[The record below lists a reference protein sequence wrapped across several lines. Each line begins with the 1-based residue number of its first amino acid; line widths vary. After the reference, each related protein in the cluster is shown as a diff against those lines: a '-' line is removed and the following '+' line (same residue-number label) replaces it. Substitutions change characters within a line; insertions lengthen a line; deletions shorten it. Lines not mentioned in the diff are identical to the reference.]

1 MPKLTYETLLE
12 SKEYKLWQN
21 LHEVQKKY
29 NLNEATFYDYK
40 DLGGVYWE
48 PLLDRI
54 YKLGVM
60 MKVNK
65 KLREIKM
72 DWLRPILY
80 FGSRSDGIIEFD
92 GRHDVVDKGAIADAT
107 QVRFL
112 FHRVIN
118 AINSIEELNQENF
131 KETYKVFKAAI
142 KNFFTGLAKYVRDS
156 FILMNNHI
164 KLVLKPLLD
173 LRKSGYRLF
182 SLEREEEF
190 YRDLTLFKDKTDLT
204 EFLFRTTDFFKWQK
218 FRQTKE
224 TDPEQLNEFMEKET
238 DPNYY
243 LYSFTN
249 KIREEMKKP
258 EPNPYSTIN
267 NFHSVSIKQTTHSEN
282 KVTLPNIH
290 KKSKNKEKEQ
300 LRLLEMEE
308 KRKRMLTFPNIEI
321 LSQKEPTRLKHEAYQ
336 LKFEEGLASI
346 LTYLNEKQ
354 GKDFPYL
361 IDTHKI
367 FVNIK
372 YVPNG
377 KTLKATS
384 FYINQLTSAIELLK
398 QKCYE
403 MKLNGLSRVLMPITL
418 NVDIIKVI
426 KEVFDLHNIIDNV
439 MGNYL
444 LYDQYLFIYNSIKF
458 LTQSTVSD
466 QVEKL
471 KNRDYMED
479 NIPKYVIFQSMCKSC
494 EVLIKMRQYYKEEV
508 GRPFKFEDSY
518 QITKHELDHEENE
531 IIFSYE
537 LSDAFKRFLT
547 PELSERKSIHDEE
560 VKQFGRFWLME
571 GFFSKK
577 DRNLWL
583 EAIDLLS
590 TINELVRE
598 DIRDKFV
605 YPKGEGGDANE
616 NSGLN
621 SSQTSNNELNTSTLS
636 KQGGNTKRKNTNTN
650 VKDSGVIRKTSNTK
664 LALVRKNTKR
674 HDSKRTSKKKLSRKK
689 TLKSE
694 MDSKKLPDNIYVFRP
709 PNIWNYPYHR
719 LFKLKHQNEGENVI
733 TEIRNVDPTICYKD
747 NRVQKFMELFTKIFD
762 NMKTYWRT
770 EKPNTWDYFFNKVL
784 KALGISYVSYKM
796 LREEEEEQKKKQEE
810 DEKKRKEE
818 EENESKQK
826 EMIEFLEKHTH
837 EKYIEKKMEEDFKKE
852 QEEKEAKENEKDKGK
867 GKKDG
872 KKKK

>member
-1 MPKLTYETLLE
+1 
-12 SKEYKLWQN
+12 
-21 LHEVQKKY
+21 
-29 NLNEATFYDYK
+29 
-40 DLGGVYWE
+40 
-48 PLLDRI
+48 
-54 YKLGVM
+54 
-60 MKVNK
+60 
-65 KLREIKM
+65 
-72 DWLRPILY
+72 
-80 FGSRSDGIIEFD
+80 
-92 GRHDVVDKGAIADAT
+92 
-107 QVRFL
+107 
-112 FHRVIN
+112 
-118 AINSIEELNQENF
+118 
-131 KETYKVFKAAI
+131 
-142 KNFFTGLAKYVRDS
+142 
-156 FILMNNHI
+156 
-164 KLVLKPLLD
+164 
-173 LRKSGYRLF
+173 
-182 SLEREEEF
+182 
-190 YRDLTLFKDKTDLT
+190 
-204 EFLFRTTDFFKWQK
+204 
-218 FRQTKE
+218 
-224 TDPEQLNEFMEKET
+224 
-238 DPNYY
+238 
-243 LYSFTN
+243 
-249 KIREEMKKP
+249 
-258 EPNPYSTIN
+258 
-267 NFHSVSIKQTTHSEN
+267 
-282 KVTLPNIH
+282 
-290 KKSKNKEKEQ
+290 
-300 LRLLEMEE
+300 
-308 KRKRMLTFPNIEI
+308 
-321 LSQKEPTRLKHEAYQ
+321 
-336 LKFEEGLASI
+336 
-346 LTYLNEKQ
+346 
-354 GKDFPYL
+354 
-361 IDTHKI
+361 
-367 FVNIK
+367 
-372 YVPNG
+372 
-377 KTLKATS
+377 
-384 FYINQLTSAIELLK
+384 
-398 QKCYE
+398 
-403 MKLNGLSRVLMPITL
+403 
-418 NVDIIKVI
+418 
-426 KEVFDLHNIIDNV
+426 
-439 MGNYL
+439 
-444 LYDQYLFIYNSIKF
+444 
-458 LTQSTVSD
+458 
-466 QVEKL
+466 
-471 KNRDYMED
+471 
-479 NIPKYVIFQSMCKSC
+479 MCKSC
-494 EVLIKMRQYYKEEV
+494 EVLIKMRLYYKEEV

-689 TLKSE
+689 TIKSHR
-694 MDSKKLPDNIYVFRP
+694 DSKKLPDNIYVFRP

-852 QEEKEAKENEKDKGK
+852 KEEKEAKEKGK
-867 GKKDG
+867 GKKDA

>member
-1 MPKLTYETLLE
+1 MPKLTYESLLE

-21 LHEVQKKY
+21 LADVQKKY

-118 AINSIEELNQENF
+118 AINSISELNQDNF

-204 EFLFRTTDFFKWQK
+204 EFLLRTTDFFKWQK

-224 TDPEQLNEFMEKET
+224 TDPEQLNEFMDKET

-249 KIREEMKKP
+249 KIRENMKKP

-267 NFHSVSIKQTTHSEN
+267 NFHSVSLKPSNEKSEN
-282 KVTLPNIH
+282 NVALPNIH

-308 KRKRMLTFPNIEI
+308 KRKRMLAFPNIKI

-354 GKDFPYL
+354 GKDFPYM

-372 YVPNG
+372 YIPNG
-377 KTLKATS
+377 KILKATS
-384 FYINQLTSAIELLK
+384 FYLDQLTSSIELLK

-458 LTQSTVSD
+458 LTQSTVND

-479 NIPKYVIFQSMCKSC
+479 NIPKYVIFQSMCKSS

-598 DIRDKFV
+598 DIRDKFI
-605 YPKGEGGDANE
+605 YPKGEGAEPNE
-616 NSGLN
+616 NSGQN
-621 SSQTSNNELNTSTLS
+621 SSQTSNELNTSTLS
-636 KQGGNTKRKNTNTN
+636 KRGGKRKNTN
-650 VKDSGVIRKTSNTK
+650 SHSTSNKKASNSK
-664 LALVRKNTKR
+664 LAIVRKNTKR
-674 HDSKRTSKKKLSRKK
+674 QDSKGGTNKKKLSRKK
-689 TLKSE
+689 TLKSDIE
-694 MDSKKLPDNIYVFRP
+694 SKKLPENIYAFRP

-719 LFKLKHQNEGENVI
+719 LFKLKHQNEGDNVI
-733 TEIRNVDPTICYKD
+733 IEIRNVDPTICYKD
-747 NRVQKFMELFTKIFD
+747 NRVQKFMALFTQIYD

-796 LREEEEEQKKKQEE
+796 LREEEEELKKKQEE
-810 DEKKRKEE
+810 EEKKRKEE

-852 QEEKEAKENEKDKGK
+852 QEEKEAKENEKEKGK
-867 GKKDG
+867 GKKDA

>member
-1 MPKLTYETLLE
+1 MPKLTYDSLIE

-21 LHEVQKKY
+21 LADVQKKF

-40 DLGGVYWE
+40 DLGGCYWE

-72 DWLRPILY
+72 DWIRPILY

-118 AINSIEELNQENF
+118 AIKSIEDLNQDNY
-131 KETYKVFKAAI
+131 KEIYKVFKGAI

-156 FILMNNHI
+156 FRLMNAHI
-164 KLVLKPLLD
+164 KLILKPLLD

-182 SLEREEEF
+182 SLEREEQF
-190 YRDLTLFKDKTDLT
+190 YRDLTLFKDKTDLNQ
-204 EFLFRTTDFFKWQK
+204 FLLSTTDFFKWEK
-218 FRQTKE
+218 FKQSRE
-224 TDPEQLNEFMEKET
+224 TEIEQLNEFMEKET
-238 DPNYY
+238 DPNYF
-243 LYSFTN
+243 LYSFNN
-249 KIREEMKKP
+249 KIREEMKKTI
-258 EPNPYSTIN
+258 PNPYATTN
-267 NFHSVSIKQTTHSEN
+267 NFHSVNLKPTSQIET
-282 KVTLPNIH
+282 KVVLPNIH
-290 KKSKNKEKEQ
+290 KKSKNKEKDT
-300 LRLLEMEE
+300 LRLLELEE
-308 KRKRMLTFPNIEI
+308 KRKRMLAFPNIEI

-346 LTYLNEKQ
+346 ITYLNSKQ
-354 GKDFPYL
+354 GKDFPYM

-372 YVPNG
+372 YIPNG
-377 KTLKATS
+377 RTLKATS
-384 FYINQLTSAIELLK
+384 FYIEQIISQIELLK

-444 LYDQYLFIYNSIKF
+444 LYDQYMFIYNSIKF
-458 LTQSTVSD
+458 LTQSTVD
-466 QVEKL
+466 EQVEKL

-479 NIPKYVIFQSMCKSC
+479 NIPKYVIYQSMCQSVD
-494 EVLIKMRQYYKEEV
+494 VLLKMRQYYKEEV

-531 IIFSYE
+531 IIFAYE
-537 LSDAFKRFLT
+537 LSESFKRFLT
-547 PELSERKSIHDEE
+547 PDLSERKSLHDNEI
-560 VKQFGRFWLME
+560 KKFGRFWLME
-571 GFFSKK
+571 GFFNKK
-577 DRNLWL
+577 DKNLWV

-598 DIRDKFV
+598 DIRDNFIF
-605 YPKGEGGDANE
+605 PKDKDLELND
-616 NSGLN
+616 NSGNN
-621 SSQTSNNELNTSTLS
+621 SSQNSIELNTSTLS
-636 KQGGNTKRKNTNTN
+636 KKGNTKRKNTNSN
-650 VKDSGVIRKTSNTK
+650 NSLNRRNSNTK
-664 LALVRKNTKR
+664 LAIVRKNSKR
-674 HDSKRTSKKKLSRKK
+674 HDSKGRTNRKKLSKKK
-689 TLKSE
+689 TITDIE
-694 MDSKKLPDNIYVFRP
+694 SKKLPDNIYAFRP

-719 LFKLKHQNEGENVI
+719 LFKLKHQNEGDNVI
-733 TEIRNVDPTICYKD
+733 IEIRNVDPTLCYKD
-747 NRVQKFMELFTKIFD
+747 NRVQRFMSLFTQIFE

-796 LREEEEEQKKKQEE
+796 LQEQEEEQKRIEEENERKK
-810 DEKKRKEE
+810 KEE
-818 EENESKQK
+818 EENEAKQR
-826 EMIEFLEKHTH
+826 EMMEILEKETR
-837 EKYIEKKMEEDFKKE
+837 EKNIEKKMEEDFKKE
-852 QEEKEAKENEKDKGK
+852 QEELEKKNEAKDKDKGK
-867 GKKDG
+867 AKKEA